1 MSLAYLLNWYPM
13 PSQTALRREV
23 AALDELGIPFHR
35 FSLRRYEGELVDED
49 DQAERERTRAVL
61 DVGALGLMMAV
72 LRTSV
77 TRPWRFARAIAM
89 AGRIGR
95 IDERGMIKTF
105 IYLAEAC
112 VLLAW
117 FAELGIDHVHT
128 HYATN
133 SATAA
138 LFCRMM
144 GGPSYSFTLHGPEEF
159 DAPRATCLRDK
170 VHYAAF
176 VVAISE
182 FTRSQ
187 LYRWADYRDWP
198 KIHVIRVGVSRMF
211 LERGPFPVPSVARLV
226 SIGRIVE
233 QKGQAILIQA
243 VARLLERGLDVK
255 LVIVGDGPMRAD
267 IEALINTLGLR
278 DHVRITGYLSNQGV
292 CDELL
297 AARALVLP
305 SFAEGLPGVF
315 FEALALGRP
324 VISTYI
330 AAHPELIEQGVNGW
344 LVPAGA
350 VEPLVDAMAEAL
362 TADPAHLERMGRAGA
377 ALIAEQHDICTQA
390 KKLASLFRSSGA
402 ALN

>member
-1 MSLAYLLNWYPM
+1 
-13 PSQTALRREV
+13 V
-23 AALDELGIPFHR
+23 AP
-35 FSLRRYEGELVDED
+35 
-49 DQAERERTRAVL
+49 
-61 DVGALGLMMAV
+61 
-72 LRTSV
+72 
-77 TRPWRFARAIAM
+77 
-89 AGRIGR
+89 
-95 IDERGMIKTF
+95 
-105 IYLAEAC
+105 
-112 VLLAW
+112 
-117 FAELGIDHVHT
+117 
-128 HYATN
+128 
-133 SATAA
+133 
-138 LFCRMM
+138 
-144 GGPSYSFTLHGPEEF
+144 
-159 DAPRATCLRDK
+159 
-170 VHYAAF
+170 
-176 VVAISE
+176 
-182 FTRSQ
+182 
-187 LYRWADYRDWP
+187 
-198 KIHVIRVGVSRMF
+198 
-211 LERGPFPVPSVARLV
+211 RLV
-226 SIGRIVE
+226 SVGRIVE

-243 VARLLERGLDVK
+243 VARLLERGCDVK

-267 IEALINTLGLR
+267 IEALIDRLGLK